1 MLQLASRLSSGA
13 VLLSSP
19 GWELGLCFPVPLA
32 LHSPLT
38 SVPCWPGPTALPCHV
53 GFARS
58 LPSCTWNTQLD
69 LAMGPGA
76 LPEKAMLWA
85 EKCKCRSK
93 SHRATSAYVPY
104 SLIWMLS
111 VKGQNLNFFH
121 AKCHSLKDADISLIW
136 ICQITFWIFEWLF
149 GNFCCI
155 LTGRKYIVISYVPYV
170 TNVETTHVTY
180 TQLPGTET
188 VKYVSC
194 KEHSPPCN
202 F

>member
-38 SVPCWPGPTALPCHV
+38 SVPCWPGPTALPCHM

-58 LPSCTWNTQLD
+58 LPSCTWSTQLD

-93 SHRATSAYVPY
+93 SHRATSAYVYCSGNGTISTSWWLALQLFGFQGACLSPGHFLLSM
-104 SLIWMLS
+104 SLQITWTLWGC
-111 VKGQNLNFFH
+111 KGALLGARVA
-121 AKCHSLKDADISLIW
+121 AKTQSHLGLFVTADKDKNKFPLLAPAHSLPVRKSALFV
-136 ICQITFWIFEWLF
+136 TFVQK
-149 GNFCCI
+149 
-155 LTGRKYIVISYVPYV
+155 R
-170 TNVETTHVTY
+170 
-180 TQLPGTET
+180 
-188 VKYVSC
+188 
-194 KEHSPPCN
+194 
-202 F
+202 

>member
-13 VLLSSP
+13 VLLSLP

-38 SVPCWPGPTALPCHV
+38 SVPCWPGPTALPCHM

-58 LPSCTWNTQLD
+58 LPSCTWSTQLD

-93 SHRATSAYVPY
+93 SHRATSAYAYCSGNGTISTSWWLALQLFGFQGACLSPGHFLLSM
-104 SLIWMLS
+104 SLQITWTLWGC
-111 VKGQNLNFFH
+111 KGALLGARVT
-121 AKCHSLKDADISLIW
+121 AKTQSHLGLFVTADKDKNKFPLLAPAHSLPVRKSALFV
-136 ICQITFWIFEWLF
+136 TFVQK
-149 GNFCCI
+149 
-155 LTGRKYIVISYVPYV
+155 R
-170 TNVETTHVTY
+170 
-180 TQLPGTET
+180 
-188 VKYVSC
+188 
-194 KEHSPPCN
+194 
-202 F
+202 

>member
-93 SHRATSAYVPY
+93 SHRATSAYAYCSGNGTISTSWWLALQLFGLQGACLSPGHFLLSMSLSSGLSEAVKEPY
-104 SLIWMLS
+104 LE
-111 VKGQNLNFFH
+111 Q
-121 AKCHSLKDADISLIW
+121 
-136 ICQITFWIFEWLF
+136 EWLQKPS
-149 GNFCCI
+149 
-155 LTGRKYIVISYVPYV
+155 LTWDFLLLQIKIR
-170 TNVETTHVTY
+170 TNSLFWP
-180 TQLPGTET
+180 QLIH
-188 VKYVSC
+188 C
-194 KEHSPPCN
+194 L
-202 F
+202 